1 MHIILVQI
9 LGFCN
14 IQEVLLLYT
23 VYSHFTLF
31 SEKFYLMHFSPHLL
45 LLHTWYLCPFFFNS
59 DSILLQ
65 SAVIWFAVKMQF
77 IKSTFGKFQQMHLFK
92 HPGQLGCQL
101 FVYKFNLLQYQFFTA
116 VEFKFIFSW
125 EMKCSFFFKIWEL
138 LAFSPSLKFTKI
150 KLELFS
156 IYLCIPI
163 LHSLM

>member
-1 MHIILVQI
+1 
-9 LGFCN
+9 
-14 IQEVLLLYT
+14 
-23 VYSHFTLF
+23 
-31 SEKFYLMHFSPHLL
+31 
-45 LLHTWYLCPFFFNS
+45 
-59 DSILLQ
+59 
-65 SAVIWFAVKMQF
+65 MQF

-156 IYLCIPI
+156 IYLWWVYNNEAATSKTKTVTELVSFIC
-163 LHSLM
+163 LMTLLFRVKLKQIKTLPAKHLETGQTKVFIFFLINLSKFLQHTTISSTNW